1 MKKMINEKKLT
12 SIKPWWAITLVL
24 VLYVIFLLVPST
36 ILNLLATNN
45 PNVANWYVN
54 NIVNFWLIN
63 FALMVVLW
71 LVIVPLLKLP
81 DDKRSFKEYLN
92 SINLNKFK
100 PVIKTIGLG
109 ILIGGF
115 ILCFAVF
122 TSWLEAKSR
131 GGLQIFWGR
140 LLVEK
145 AIPLN
150 IYYALTPGIWEEVAF
165 RGVIFALLLKKYS
178 QRKTIIINGVMF
190 GLFHL
195 VNLISLFFLWGY
207 EKEIILRFVYSTLFQ
222 VIYATAIGI
231 LLAYLYSKTKSLI
244 SVIIIHY
251 LIDAFITFLTLVIY
265 FPETTMTD
273 IIIRLLMMT
282 TLGIGIVPS
291 AVGCL
296 VIYFV
301 YKKWPNKTDEVTAI
315 YEPSIDM
322 V

>member
-1 MKKMINEKKLT
+1 MMNEEKPA
-12 SIKPWWAITLVL
+12 SIRPWWSITLVL
-24 VLYVIFLLVPST
+24 VLYVIFLLVPGIVLN
-36 ILNLLATNN
+36 ILAMNN
-45 PNVANWYVN
+45 SNVANWFVN

-81 DDKRSFKEYLN
+81 DSKGSFKEYLN

-109 ILIGGF
+109 ILIGGI

-131 GGLQIFWGR
+131 GGFQIFWGR

-145 AIPLN
+145 TIPLN

-165 RGVIFALLLKKYS
+165 RGVVFALLLKKYS

-195 VNLISLFFLWGY
+195 INLISLFFLWGY
-207 EKEIILRFVYSTLFQ
+207 ETELILRFLYSTLFQ

-251 LIDAFITFLTLVIY
+251 LIDAFITFLTLVFY

-273 IIIRLLMMT
+273 IVIRLLMMT
-282 TLGIGIVPS
+282 TLGVGMVPS

-296 VIYFV
+296 IIYFV
-301 YKKWPNKTDEVTAI
+301 YKKWPNKTEDVEAVL
-315 YEPSIDM
+315 EPSIDM
-322 V
+322 I

>member
-1 MKKMINEKKLT
+1 MINEKEVT
-12 SIKPWWAITLVL
+12 SIRPWWSITLVL
-24 VLYVIFLLVPST
+24 VLYVIFLLVPSLV
-36 ILNLLATNN
+36 LNLLAINN
-45 PNVANWYVN
+45 AEVFNWYLN

-63 FALMVVLW
+63 FALMTALW

-81 DDKRSFKEYLN
+81 DNKKSFKEYLN

-109 ILIGGF
+109 ILIGGI
-115 ILCFAVF
+115 ILCFVVF

-131 GGLQIFWGR
+131 GGLQIFYGR

-145 AIPLN
+145 TIPLN
-150 IYYALTPGIWEEVAF
+150 IYYALAPGIWEEVAF

-195 VNLISLFFLWGY
+195 LNLVSLFFMFGY
-207 EKEIILRFVYSTLFQ
+207 ETEIILSLVYSILFQ

-251 LIDAFITFLTLVIY
+251 LIDAFVTFLTFVIY
-265 FPETTMTD
+265 SPETTMTD
-273 IIIRLLMMT
+273 TVIRLLMMT
-282 TLGIGIVPS
+282 TLGIGIVPC

-296 VIYFV
+296 IIYFV
-301 YKKWPNKTDEVTAI
+301 YKKWPNKTEGLKAKL
-315 YEPSIDM
+315 EPSIDM

>member
-1 MKKMINEKKLT
+1 MINEQKVT
-12 SIKPWWAITLVL
+12 SYRPWWSITLVL
-24 VLYVIFLLVPST
+24 LLYVIFLLVPSVV
-36 ILNLLATNN
+36 LSLLAINN
-45 PNVANWYVN
+45 ANVVNWYLN

-63 FALMVVLW
+63 FALMAALW
-71 LVIVPLLKLP
+71 LVIVPLLKLT
-81 DDKRSFKEYLN
+81 DDKRSFKKYLN

-100 PVIKTIGLG
+100 PVIRTIGLG
-109 ILIGGF
+109 ILIGGI

-131 GGLQIFWGR
+131 GGFHIFWGQ

-145 AIPLN
+145 TMPLN
-150 IYYALTPGIWEEVAF
+150 IYYALAPGIWEEVAF

-195 VNLISLFFLWGY
+195 INLVSLFFMFGY
-207 EKEIILRFVYSTLFQ
+207 ETRIIQHLVYSTLFQ
-222 VIYATAIGI
+222 VIYTTAIGI

-251 LIDAFITFLTLVIY
+251 LIDAFITFLTLVFY

-273 IIIRLLMMT
+273 SIIHLLMMT

-296 VIYFV
+296 IIYFV
-301 YKKWPNKTDEVTAI
+301 YKKWPNKTEDVKAI
-315 YEPSIDM
+315 LEPPID
-322 V
+322 VI

>member
-1 MKKMINEKKLT
+1 MITEKKPV
-12 SIKPWWAITLVL
+12 SIRPWWSITIVL
-24 VLYVIFLLVPST
+24 VLYVIFLLVPS
-36 ILNLLATNN
+36 IVLNLLAMKNI
-45 PNVANWYVN
+45 NVAYWYVN
-54 NIVNFWLIN
+54 NIANFWLIN
-63 FALMVVLW
+63 FALMAVLW
-71 LVIVPLLKLP
+71 LVIIPLLKLP
-81 DDKRSFKEYLN
+81 DGKRSFKEYLN

-100 PVIKTIGLG
+100 PVIKAIGLG
-109 ILIGGF
+109 ILIGGI

-140 LLVEK
+140 LLIEESVT
-145 AIPLN
+145 LN
-150 IYYALTPGIWEEVAF
+150 IYYALAPGIWEEVAF
-165 RGVIFALLLKKYS
+165 RGVVFALLLKKYS
-178 QRKTIIINGVMF
+178 QKKTIIINGVMF

-195 VNLISLFFLWGY
+195 LNLTSLFFLRGY
-207 EKEIILRFVYSTLFQ
+207 ETELILGFVYSILFQ
-222 VIYATAIGI
+222 VIYTIAIGI

-273 IIIRLLMMT
+273 TVIRLLMMT
-282 TLGIGIVPS
+282 TLGIGIVPC

-296 VIYFV
+296 IIYFV
-301 YKKWPNKTDEVTAI
+301 YKKWPNKTEGLKAKL
-315 YEPSIDM
+315 EPSIDM

>member
-1 MKKMINEKKLT
+1 MINEKEVT
-12 SIKPWWAITLVL
+12 SIRPWWSITLVL
-24 VLYVIFLLVPST
+24 VLYVIFLLVPN
-36 ILNLLATNN
+36 IVLNLLAINN
-45 PNVANWYVN
+45 AEVVNWYLN

-63 FALMVVLW
+63 FALMTALW

-81 DDKRSFKEYLN
+81 DNKKSFKEYLN

-109 ILIGGF
+109 ILIGGI
-115 ILCFAVF
+115 ILCFVVF

-131 GGLQIFWGR
+131 GGLQIFYGR

-145 AIPLN
+145 LIPLN
-150 IYYALTPGIWEEVAF
+150 IYYALAPGIWEEVAF

-195 VNLISLFFLWGY
+195 LNLVSLFFMFGY
-207 EKEIILRFVYSTLFQ
+207 ETEIILRLVYSTLFQ

-251 LIDAFITFLTLVIY
+251 LIDAFITFLTFVIY

-273 IIIRLLMMT
+273 TVIRLLMMT
-282 TLGIGIVPS
+282 TLGLGIVPC

-296 VIYFV
+296 IIYFV
-301 YKKWPNKTDEVTAI
+301 YKKWPNKTEGLKAKL
-315 YEPSIDM
+315 EPSIDM